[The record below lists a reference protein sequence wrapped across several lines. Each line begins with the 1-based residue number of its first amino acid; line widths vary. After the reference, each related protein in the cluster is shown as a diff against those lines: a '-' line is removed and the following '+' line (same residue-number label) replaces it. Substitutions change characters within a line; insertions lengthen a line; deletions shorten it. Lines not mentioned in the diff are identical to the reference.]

1 MSEKTLT
8 ESGRDSAVDAQPEAS
23 AKRWWILAVV
33 ALAQLMVVLDAT
45 IVNIALPSAQA
56 DLGFSDGNRQWIVTA
71 YALAFASLLLLGGRI
86 ADLFG
91 RKTAFLIGVVGFAAV
106 SALGGAATNF
116 EMLVTARALQG
127 AFGALLAPAALSL
140 LNTTFTDAR
149 EKARAFSV
157 YGAIAGAGGAVGLL
171 LGGILTDALDWR
183 WTLYVNVVI
192 AVVAFAGGWVLLHN
206 HRDAANS
213 KLDVPGTL
221 LVAAGLFSL
230 VYGFSNAE
238 THDWSSPETWGF
250 LIAGGVLLTAFAWW
264 QTRAAHPLLP
274 LRILLDRNRA
284 ASFLA
289 VLISGGGMF
298 GVFLFLTYYL
308 QLNLGFSPTK
318 TGVAF
323 LPMVAAL
330 MVAAQVST
338 TALVPRIGPKVVIPL
353 GFAVAAVGMAWLTGI
368 GVGSSYLSAVLPQ
381 LIVTGFGLGLVM
393 PPAMQLATGG
403 VAAEDA
409 GVASATVNAMQ
420 QVGGSIGTALLNTL
434 AASAATDYLA
444 GKDPTNKLVQAQA
457 TIESY
462 TTAFWWSA
470 GLFAVGALIAFLLF
484 RRGVPEQDASAAPV
498 VHIYEPPQVDPPG
511 RAARSDGPPSAGRR
525 RPFSLPCGGPDR
537 PLPYPQCGRRGAER
551 RPEGTTGVGAGLLWV
566 PTGPCE

>member
-1 MSEKTLT
+1 MDQKTLT
-8 ESGRDSAVDAQPEAS
+8 EGAVTRAEEAPAAS
-23 AKRWWILAVV
+23 SRRWWILGVV
-33 ALAQLMVVLDAT
+33 AVAQLMVVLDAT

-91 RKTAFLIGVVGFAAV
+91 RKPAFLAGVVGFAVA
-106 SALGGAATNF
+106 SALGGAATGF
-116 EMLVTARALQG
+116 GMLVTARALQG

-149 EKARAFSV
+149 ERARAFSV

-171 LGGILTDALDWR
+171 LGGVLTDALDWR
-183 WTLYVNVVI
+183 WTLYVNVAI
-192 AVVAFAGGWVLLHN
+192 AVVAFAGGWVLLGN
-206 HRDAANS
+206 HRDAENS
-213 KLDVPGTL
+213 RLDVPGTV
-221 LVAAGLFSL
+221 LVAAGLFAV

-238 THDWSSPETWGF
+238 THDWGSPLTWGF
-250 LIAGGVLLTAFAWW
+250 LIAGGLLLAAFAWW

-274 LRILLDRNRA
+274 LRILLDRDRA
-284 ASFLA
+284 ASFVA
-289 VLISGGGMF
+289 VLITGAGMF

-323 LPMVAAL
+323 LPMVGAL
-330 MVAAQVST
+330 MIAAQLGT
-338 TALVPRIGPKVVIPL
+338 TLLVPRLGPRTVIPA
-353 GFAVAAVGMAWLTGI
+353 GFAIALAGMAWLTGI
-368 GVGSSYLSAVLPQ
+368 GVGSHYTSAVLPQ
-381 LIVTGFGLGLVM
+381 LIVTGIGLGLVM
-393 PPAMQLATGG
+393 PPAMQMATGG

-434 AASAATDYLA
+434 AASAASDYLA
-444 GKDPTNKLVQAQA
+444 GRDRTSKLVQAQA

-470 GLFAVGALIAFLLF
+470 GFFAAGAVLAFLLF
-484 RRGVPEQDASAAPV
+484 RPGVPRQDADAVTV
-498 VHIYEPPQVDPPG
+498 VHM
-511 RAARSDGPPSAGRR
+511 
-525 RPFSLPCGGPDR
+525 
-537 PLPYPQCGRRGAER
+537 
-551 RPEGTTGVGAGLLWV
+551 
-566 PTGPCE
+566 

>member
-1 MSEKTLT
+1 MPHKTVT
-8 ESGRDSAVDAQPEAS
+8 DSAPGAVESPPAAS
-23 AKRWWILAVV
+23 PKRWWILAIV
-33 ALAQLMVVLDAT
+33 AVAQLMVVLDAT

-91 RKTAFLIGVVGFAAV
+91 RKPAFLIGVAGFAAA
-106 SALGGAATNF
+106 SALGGAATSF
-116 EMLVTARALQG
+116 EMLVVARALQG
-127 AFGALLAPAALSL
+127 VFGALLAPAALSL

-149 EKARAFSV
+149 ERATAFSV

-171 LGGILTDALDWR
+171 LGGVLTDALDWR
-183 WTLYVNVVI
+183 WTLYVNVPI
-192 AVVAFAGGWVLLHN
+192 ALVALAGGWMLLSN

-213 KLDVPGTL
+213 KLDVPGTI
-221 LVAAGLFSL
+221 LVAAGLFSV

-238 THDWSSPETWGF
+238 SHDWGSPLTWGF
-250 LIAGGVLLTAFAWW
+250 LLAGGVLLAVFAWW

-284 ASFLA
+284 ASFLT
-289 VLISGGGMF
+289 VLITGAGMF

-323 LPMVAAL
+323 LPMVGAL
-330 MVAAQVST
+330 MVMAQLGT
-338 TALVPRIGPKVVIPL
+338 TVLVPRLGPKVVLPL
-353 GFAVAAVGMAWLTGI
+353 GFAVATAGMAWLTGI
-368 GVGSSYLSAVLPQ
+368 GVGSDYLTSVLPQ
-381 LIVTGFGLGLVM
+381 LIVIGVGLGMVM

-420 QVGGSIGTALLNTL
+420 QVGGSIGTALLSTL

-444 GKDPTNKLVQAQA
+444 GQDATSPVVQAQA
-457 TIESY
+457 SIESY

-470 GLFAVGALIAFLLF
+470 GLFAAGAVISFLLF
-484 RRGVPEQDASAAPV
+484 RRGVAEQDAEAAPV
-498 VHIYEPPQVDPPG
+498 VHM
-511 RAARSDGPPSAGRR
+511 
-525 RPFSLPCGGPDR
+525 
-537 PLPYPQCGRRGAER
+537 
-551 RPEGTTGVGAGLLWV
+551 
-566 PTGPCE
+566 

>member
-1 MSEKTLT
+1 MPSKTLT
-8 ESGRDSAVDAQPEAS
+8 DGTRTGAAQEPSAESTR
-23 AKRWWILAVV
+23 KWWILAVV

-140 LNTTFTDAR
+140 LNTTFTDAKER
-149 EKARAFSV
+149 AKAFSV

-171 LGGILTDALDWR
+171 LGGVLTDALDWR
-183 WTLYVNVVI
+183 WTLYVNVAI
-192 AVVAFAGGWVLLHN
+192 AVVAFAGGWILLTN
-206 HRDAANS
+206 HRDAENS
-213 KLDVPGTL
+213 KLDVPGTV
-221 LVAAGLFSL
+221 LVASGLFAL

-238 THDWSSPETWGF
+238 THDWGSPLTWGF
-250 LIAGGVLLTAFAWW
+250 LIAGGLLLAAFSWW

-274 LRILLDRNRA
+274 LRILFDRNRA

-289 VLISGGGMF
+289 VLISGAGMF

-323 LPMVAAL
+323 LPMVGAL
-330 MVAAQVST
+330 MVAAQLGT
-338 TALVPRIGPKVVIPL
+338 TVLVPRLGPKAVIPL
-353 GFAVAAVGMAWLTGI
+353 GFAIAGVGMAWLSGI
-368 GVGSSYLSAVLPQ
+368 DVGSHYLSAVLPQ
-381 LIVTGFGLGLVM
+381 LIVIGLGLGLVM
-393 PPAMQLATGG
+393 PPAMQMATGG

-444 GKDPTNKLVQAQA
+444 GKNPTDKLVQAHA

-470 GLFAVGALIAFLLF
+470 GFFAAGAVIAFLLF
-484 RRGVPEQDASAAPV
+484 RRGVPEQDADAAPV
-498 VHIYEPPQVDPPG
+498 VHM
-511 RAARSDGPPSAGRR
+511 
-525 RPFSLPCGGPDR
+525 
-537 PLPYPQCGRRGAER
+537 
-551 RPEGTTGVGAGLLWV
+551 
-566 PTGPCE
+566 

>member
-1 MSEKTLT
+1 MSQKTLSEGARAGAAAST
-8 ESGRDSAVDAQPEAS
+8 EAASG
-23 AKRWWILAVV
+23 KRWWILAIV

-56 DLGFSDGNRQWIVTA
+56 DLGFSDGNRQWVVTA

-91 RKTAFLIGVVGFAAV
+91 RKTAFLVGVAGFGAV
-106 SALGGAATNF
+106 SALGGAATSF
-116 EMLVTARALQG
+116 EMLVAARALQG
-127 AFGALLAPAALSL
+127 VFGALLAPAALSL

-149 EKARAFSV
+149 ERARAFSV

-183 WTLYVNVVI
+183 WTLYVNVAI
-192 AVVAFAGGWVLLHN
+192 ALVAFVGGWMLLSN
-206 HRDAANS
+206 HRDAAGS
-213 KLDVPGTL
+213 KLDVPGTI
-221 LVAAGLFSL
+221 LVAGGLFAL

-238 THDWSSPETWGF
+238 THDWSAPQTWGF
-250 LIAGGVLLTAFAWW
+250 LLAGGVLLAAFTWW
-264 QTRAAHPLLP
+264 QTRASHPLLP
-274 LRILLDRNRA
+274 LRILLDRDRG
-284 ASFLA
+284 ASLLA
-289 VLISGGGMF
+289 MLITGAGMF

-330 MVAAQVST
+330 MVAAQVGT
-338 TALVPRIGPKVVIPL
+338 TMLVPRLGPKAVIPL
-353 GFAVAAVGMAWLTGI
+353 GFAIATGGMAWLTAI
-368 GVGSSYLSAVLPQ
+368 GLGSDYVSAVLPQ
-381 LIVTGFGLGLVM
+381 LIVIGVGLGLVM
-393 PPAMQLATGG
+393 PPAMQMATGG

-434 AASAATDYLA
+434 AASAATSYLSGRDA
-444 GKDPTNKLVQAQA
+444 TNKLVQAQS

-470 GLFAVGALIAFLLF
+470 GFFAAGAVIAFLLF
-484 RRGVPEQDASAAPV
+484 RRGVPQQDPDAAPV
-498 VHIYEPPQVDPPG
+498 VHM
-511 RAARSDGPPSAGRR
+511 
-525 RPFSLPCGGPDR
+525 
-537 PLPYPQCGRRGAER
+537 
-551 RPEGTTGVGAGLLWV
+551 
-566 PTGPCE
+566 

>member
-1 MSEKTLT
+1 MSQKTLAESSRAGAPAT
-8 ESGRDSAVDAQPEAS
+8 ERGEAS
-23 AKRWWILAVV
+23 PRRWWILAVI
-33 ALAQLMVVLDAT
+33 AIAQLMVVLDAT
-45 IVNIALPSAQA
+45 IVNIALPSAQS
-56 DLGFSDGNRQWIVTA
+56 DLGFSDGSRQWIVTA

-91 RKTAFLIGVVGFAAV
+91 RKPAFLVGVVGFALA
-106 SALGGAATNF
+106 SALGGAANGFT
-116 EMLVTARALQG
+116 MLVVARALQG

-149 EKARAFSV
+149 ERARAFSV

-171 LGGILTDALDWR
+171 LGGVLTDALDWR
-183 WTLYVNVVI
+183 WTLYVNVAI
-192 AVVAFAGGWVLLHN
+192 AVVAFAGGWILLGN
-206 HRDAANS
+206 HRDAAGA
-213 KLDVPGTL
+213 KLDVPGTV
-221 LVAAGLFSL
+221 LVASGLFSL

-238 THDWSSPETWGF
+238 SHDWGSPLTWGF
-250 LIAGGVLLTAFAWW
+250 LIAGGLLLTAFAWW

-274 LRILLDRNRA
+274 LRILLDRDRA

-289 VLISGGGMF
+289 VLITGAGMF

-323 LPMVAAL
+323 LPMVGAL
-330 MVAAQVST
+330 MVAAQLGT
-338 TALVPRIGPKVVIPL
+338 TVLVPRLGPKAVIPL
-353 GFAVAAVGMAWLTGI
+353 GFAIATAGMAWLTGI
-368 GVGSSYLSAVLPQ
+368 GVGSHYVSAVLPQ
-381 LIVTGFGLGLVM
+381 LVVIGVGLGLVM

-444 GKDPTNKLVQAQA
+444 GRDATSELVRARA

-470 GLFAVGALIAFLLF
+470 VLFGAGAVIAFLLY
-484 RRGVPEQDASAAPV
+484 RRGVPKQDANAAPV
-498 VHIYEPPQVDPPG
+498 VHM
-511 RAARSDGPPSAGRR
+511 
-525 RPFSLPCGGPDR
+525 
-537 PLPYPQCGRRGAER
+537 
-551 RPEGTTGVGAGLLWV
+551 
-566 PTGPCE
+566 

>member
-1 MSEKTLT
+1 MSQKTLAESSRAGAPAT
-8 ESGRDSAVDAQPEAS
+8 ERGEAS
-23 AKRWWILAVV
+23 PRRWWILAVI
-33 ALAQLMVVLDAT
+33 AIAQLMVVLDAT
-45 IVNIALPSAQA
+45 IVNIALPSAQS
-56 DLGFSDGNRQWIVTA
+56 DLGFSDGSRQWIVTA

-91 RKTAFLIGVVGFAAV
+91 RKPAFLVGVVGFALA
-106 SALGGAATNF
+106 SALGGAANGFT
-116 EMLVTARALQG
+116 MLVVARALQG

-149 EKARAFSV
+149 ERARAFSV

-171 LGGILTDALDWR
+171 LGGVLTDALDWR
-183 WTLYVNVVI
+183 WTLYVNVAI
-192 AVVAFAGGWVLLHN
+192 AVVAFAGGWILLGN
-206 HRDAANS
+206 HRDAAGA
-213 KLDVPGTL
+213 KLDVPGTV
-221 LVAAGLFSL
+221 LVASGLFSL

-238 THDWSSPETWGF
+238 SHDWGSPLTWGF
-250 LIAGGVLLTAFAWW
+250 LIAGGLLLTAFAWW

-274 LRILLDRNRA
+274 LRILLDRDRA

-289 VLISGGGMF
+289 VLITGAGMF

-323 LPMVAAL
+323 LPMVGAL
-330 MVAAQVST
+330 MVAAQLGT
-338 TALVPRIGPKVVIPL
+338 TVLVPRLGPKAVIPL
-353 GFAVAAVGMAWLTGI
+353 GFAIATAGMAWLTGI
-368 GVGSSYLSAVLPQ
+368 GVGSHYVSAVLPQ
-381 LIVTGFGLGLVM
+381 LVVIGAGLGLVM

-444 GKDPTNKLVQAQA
+444 GRDATSELVRARA

-470 GLFAVGALIAFLLF
+470 VLFGAGAVIAFLLY
-484 RRGVPEQDASAAPV
+484 RRGVPKQDANAAPV
-498 VHIYEPPQVDPPG
+498 VHM
-511 RAARSDGPPSAGRR
+511 
-525 RPFSLPCGGPDR
+525 
-537 PLPYPQCGRRGAER
+537 
-551 RPEGTTGVGAGLLWV
+551 
-566 PTGPCE
+566 

>member
-1 MSEKTLT
+1 MSQKTLKD
-8 ESGRDSAVDAQPEAS
+8 EARPGAAEAS
-23 AKRWWILAVV
+23 PGGSPKRWWILAVV

-106 SALGGAATNF
+106 SALGGAANGF
-116 EMLVTARALQG
+116 AMLVTARALQG

-149 EKARAFSV
+149 ERARAFSV

-171 LGGILTDALDWR
+171 LGGVLTDALDWR
-183 WTLYVNVVI
+183 WTLYVNVAI
-192 AVVAFAGGWVLLHN
+192 AVLAFAGGQALLAN

-213 KLDVPGTL
+213 KLDVPGTI
-221 LVAAGLFSL
+221 LVASGLFSL

-238 THDWSSPETWGF
+238 THDWGSPLTWGF
-250 LIAGGVLLTAFAWW
+250 LIAGTALLTAFAWW
-264 QTRAAHPLLP
+264 QTRAEHPLLP
-274 LRILLDRNRA
+274 LRILTDRNRA

-289 VLISGGGMF
+289 VLISGAGMF

-323 LPMVAAL
+323 LPMVGAL
-330 MVAAQVST
+330 MVTAQLGT
-338 TALVPRIGPKVVIPL
+338 TVLVPRLGPKAVVPL
-353 GFAVAAVGMAWLTGI
+353 GFAVAAAGMAWLTGI
-368 GVGSSYLSAVLPQ
+368 GVGSHYLSAVLPQ
-381 LIVTGFGLGLVM
+381 LVVTGVGLGLVM

-420 QVGGSIGTALLNTL
+420 QVGGSVGTALLNTL
-434 AASAATDYLA
+434 AASAATDYLSGRDA
-444 GKDPTNKLVQAQA
+444 TSKLVQAQA

-470 GLFAVGALIAFLLF
+470 GLFAAGALICFLVF
-484 RRGVPEQDASAAPV
+484 RRGVPQQDADAAPV
-498 VHIYEPPQVDPPG
+498 VHM
-511 RAARSDGPPSAGRR
+511 
-525 RPFSLPCGGPDR
+525 
-537 PLPYPQCGRRGAER
+537 
-551 RPEGTTGVGAGLLWV
+551 
-566 PTGPCE
+566 

>member
-1 MSEKTLT
+1 MSQKTVT
-8 ESGRDSAVDAQPEAS
+8 EDTRKGAAQAPPGAS
-23 AKRWWILAVV
+23 PKRWWILAII
-33 ALAQLMVVLDAT
+33 AIAQLMVVLDAT

-56 DLGFSDGNRQWIVTA
+56 DLGFSDGNRQWVVTA

-91 RKTAFLIGVVGFAAV
+91 RKTAFLIGVVGFAVA
-106 SALGGAATNF
+106 SALGGAATGF
-116 EMLVTARALQG
+116 GMLVVARALQG

-149 EKARAFSV
+149 ERARAFSV

-171 LGGILTDALDWR
+171 LGGLLTDAFDWR
-183 WTLYVNVVI
+183 WTLYVNVAI
-192 AVVAFAGGWVLLHN
+192 AVVAFAGGWVLLSS
-206 HRDAANS
+206 HRDAANA
-213 KLDVPGTL
+213 KLDVPGTI

-238 THDWSSPETWGF
+238 THDWSSPLTWGF
-250 LIAGGVLLTAFAWW
+250 LIVGVILLAAFAWW

-274 LRILLDRNRA
+274 LRILLDRNRG

-289 VLISGGGMF
+289 VLITGAGMF

-323 LPMVAAL
+323 LPMVVAL
-330 MVAAQVST
+330 MVAAQVGT
-338 TALVPRIGPKVVIPL
+338 TVLMPRIGPKTVIPL
-353 GFAVAAVGMAWLTGI
+353 GFAIATAGMAWLSGLE
-368 GVGSSYLSAVLPQ
+368 VGSSYSSAVLPQ
-381 LIVTGFGLGLVM
+381 LVVTGLGLGLVM
-393 PPAMQLATGG
+393 PPAMQMATGG

-434 AASAATDYLA
+434 AATAASDYLA
-444 GKDPTNKLVQAQA
+444 GRDATSKLVQAQA
-457 TIESY
+457 SIESY

-470 GLFAVGALIAFLLF
+470 GLFGAGTVIAFLLY
-484 RRGVPEQDASAAPV
+484 RRGVPQQDADAPQV
-498 VHIYEPPQVDPPG
+498 VHM
-511 RAARSDGPPSAGRR
+511 
-525 RPFSLPCGGPDR
+525 
-537 PLPYPQCGRRGAER
+537 
-551 RPEGTTGVGAGLLWV
+551 
-566 PTGPCE
+566 

>member
-1 MSEKTLT
+1 MPQKTLT
-8 ESGRDSAVDAQPEAS
+8 DGAVTRAEEAPPAAS
-23 AKRWWILAVV
+23 PRRWWILAIV
-33 ALAQLMVVLDAT
+33 AVAQLMVVLDAT

-91 RKTAFLIGVVGFAAV
+91 RKPAFLVGVVGFAVA
-106 SALGGAATNF
+106 SALGGAATGF
-116 EMLVTARALQG
+116 GMLVTARALQG

-149 EKARAFSV
+149 ERARAFSV

-171 LGGILTDALDWR
+171 LGGLLTDALDWR
-183 WTLYVNVVI
+183 WTLYVNVAI
-192 AVVAFAGGWVLLHN
+192 AVVAFAGGWVLLSN
-206 HRDAANS
+206 HRDAAGA
-213 KLDVPGTL
+213 KLDVPGTV
-221 LVAAGLFSL
+221 LVASGLFTL

-238 THDWSSPETWGF
+238 THDWSSPLTWGF
-250 LIAGGVLLTAFAWW
+250 LLAGGLLLAAFAWW

-274 LRILLDRNRA
+274 LRILLDRDRA

-289 VLISGGGMF
+289 VLITGAGMF

-318 TGVAF
+318 TGAAF
-323 LPMVAAL
+323 LPMVGAL
-330 MVAAQVST
+330 MVTAQLGT
-338 TALVPRIGPKVVIPL
+338 TVLLPRIGPKVVIPL
-353 GFAVAAVGMAWLTGI
+353 GFAVAMVGMAWLTGI
-368 GVGSSYLSAVLPQ
+368 GVGSDYVTAVLPQ
-381 LIVTGFGLGLVM
+381 LIVTGVGLGLVM

-420 QVGGSIGTALLNTL
+420 QVGGSVGTALLNTL

-444 GKDPTNKLVQAQA
+444 GRDATSKLVQAQA

-470 GLFAVGALIAFLLF
+470 GFFAAGAVLAFVFF
-484 RRGVPEQDASAAPV
+484 RRGVPEQDAAAAQV
-498 VHIYEPPQVDPPG
+498 VHM
-511 RAARSDGPPSAGRR
+511 
-525 RPFSLPCGGPDR
+525 
-537 PLPYPQCGRRGAER
+537 
-551 RPEGTTGVGAGLLWV
+551 
-566 PTGPCE
+566 

>member
-1 MSEKTLT
+1 MSQKTLAESSRAGAPAT
-8 ESGRDSAVDAQPEAS
+8 ERGEAS
-23 AKRWWILAVV
+23 PRRWWILAVI
-33 ALAQLMVVLDAT
+33 AIAQLMVVLDAT
-45 IVNIALPSAQA
+45 IVNIALPSAQS
-56 DLGFSDGNRQWIVTA
+56 DLGFSDGSRQWIVTA

-91 RKTAFLIGVVGFAAV
+91 RKPAFLVGVVGFALA
-106 SALGGAATNF
+106 SALGGAANGFT
-116 EMLVTARALQG
+116 MLVVARALQG

-149 EKARAFSV
+149 ERARAFSV

-171 LGGILTDALDWR
+171 LGGVLTDALDWR
-183 WTLYVNVVI
+183 WTLYVNVAI
-192 AVVAFAGGWVLLHN
+192 AVVAFAGGWILLGN
-206 HRDAANS
+206 HRDAADA
-213 KLDVPGTL
+213 KLDVPGTV
-221 LVAAGLFSL
+221 LVASGLFSL

-238 THDWSSPETWGF
+238 SHDWGSPLTWGF
-250 LIAGGVLLTAFAWW
+250 LIAGGLLLTAFAWW

-274 LRILLDRNRA
+274 LRILLDRDRA

-289 VLISGGGMF
+289 VLITGAGMF

-323 LPMVAAL
+323 LPMVGAL
-330 MVAAQVST
+330 MVAAQLGT
-338 TALVPRIGPKVVIPL
+338 TVLVPRLGPKAVIPL
-353 GFAVAAVGMAWLTGI
+353 GFAIATAGMAWLTGI
-368 GVGSSYLSAVLPQ
+368 GVGSHYVSAVLPQ
-381 LIVTGFGLGLVM
+381 LVVIGFGLGLVM

-444 GKDPTNKLVQAQA
+444 GRDATSELVRARA

-470 GLFAVGALIAFLLF
+470 VLFGAGAVIAFLLY
-484 RRGVPEQDASAAPV
+484 RRGVPKQDANAAPV
-498 VHIYEPPQVDPPG
+498 VHM
-511 RAARSDGPPSAGRR
+511 
-525 RPFSLPCGGPDR
+525 
-537 PLPYPQCGRRGAER
+537 
-551 RPEGTTGVGAGLLWV
+551 
-566 PTGPCE
+566 

>member
-8 ESGRDSAVDAQPEAS
+8 DDVRVGTEEAPPVAS
-23 AKRWWILAVV
+23 SKRWWILAVIAV
-33 ALAQLMVVLDAT
+33 AQLMVVLDAT

-71 YALAFASLLLLGGRI
+71 YALSFASLLLLGGRI

-106 SALGGAATNF
+106 SALGGAANGF
-116 EMLVTARALQG
+116 GMLVTARALQG
-127 AFGALLAPAALSL
+127 AFGALLAPTALSL

-149 EKARAFSV
+149 ERARAFSV

-171 LGGILTDALDWR
+171 LGGVLTDAFDWR
-183 WTLYVNVVI
+183 STLYVNVAI
-192 AVVAFAGGWVLLHN
+192 AVVAFAGGTALLHN
-206 HRDAANS
+206 HRDAGNA
-213 KLDVPGTL
+213 KLDVPGTV

-238 THDWSSPETWGF
+238 SHDWGSPLTWGF
-250 LIAGGVLLTAFAWW
+250 LIAGVAFLAAFAWW
-264 QTRAAHPLLP
+264 QTKSEHPLLP
-274 LRILLDRNRA
+274 LGILTDRNRG
-284 ASFLA
+284 ASLLA
-289 VLISGGGMF
+289 VLISAGGMF

-318 TGVAF
+318 TGAAF
-323 LPMVAAL
+323 LPMIGGL
-330 MVAAQVST
+330 MVTAQIGTQV
-338 TALVPRIGPKVVIPL
+338 LVPRLGPKVVVPL
-353 GFAVAAVGMAWLTGI
+353 GFAVSAAGMAWLTGI
-368 GVGSSYLSAVLPQ
+368 GVGSSYVSAVLPQ
-381 LIVTGFGLGLVM
+381 LIITGLGLGLVM
-393 PPAMQLATGG
+393 PAAMQLGTGG
-403 VAAEDA
+403 VTADEA

-444 GKDPTNKLVQAQA
+444 GKDATSKLVQAQA

-470 GLFAVGALIAFLLF
+470 GMFAVGAVIAFVLF
-484 RRGVPEQDASAAPV
+484 RKGVPQQDPDAAPV
-498 VHIYEPPQVDPPG
+498 VHM
-511 RAARSDGPPSAGRR
+511 
-525 RPFSLPCGGPDR
+525 
-537 PLPYPQCGRRGAER
+537 
-551 RPEGTTGVGAGLLWV
+551 
-566 PTGPCE
+566 

>member
-1 MSEKTLT
+1 MSQKTLT
-8 ESGRDSAVDAQPEAS
+8 ESAPTGAVEASPEAS
-23 AKRWWILAVV
+23 SKRWWILAVI

-91 RKTAFLIGVVGFAAV
+91 RKPAFLIGVVGFAAV

-140 LNTTFTDAR
+140 LNTTFTDAKER
-149 EKARAFSV
+149 AKAFSV

-192 AVVAFAGGWVLLHN
+192 AVIAFVGGWFLLNN
-206 HRDAANS
+206 HRDAAGS
-213 KLDVPGTL
+213 KLDVPGTI
-221 LVAAGLFSL
+221 LVAAGLFAV

-250 LIAGGVLLTAFAWW
+250 LIAGGVLLASFTWW
-264 QTRAAHPLLP
+264 QTKAAHPLLP

-284 ASFLA
+284 ASLIA
-289 VLISGGGMF
+289 VLISGAGMF

-308 QLNLGFSPTK
+308 QLNLGFSPTR

-330 MVAAQVST
+330 MVMAQLGT
-338 TALVPRIGPKVVIPL
+338 TTLVPRIGPKAVIPL
-353 GFAVAAVGMAWLTGI
+353 GFAISVAGMAWLTGI
-368 GVGSSYLSAVLPQ
+368 GNDSHYLTAVLPQ
-381 LIVTGFGLGLVM
+381 LIIIGAGLGLVM
-393 PPAMQLATGG
+393 PAAMQLATGG

-444 GKDPTNKLVQAQA
+444 GKDATNKLVQAQA

-470 GLFAVGALIAFLLF
+470 GFFAAGALIVFLLY
-484 RRGVPEQDASAAPV
+484 RRGVPEQDADAAPV
-498 VHIYEPPQVDPPG
+498 VHM
-511 RAARSDGPPSAGRR
+511 
-525 RPFSLPCGGPDR
+525 
-537 PLPYPQCGRRGAER
+537 
-551 RPEGTTGVGAGLLWV
+551 
-566 PTGPCE
+566 

>member
-1 MSEKTLT
+1 MPQKTLA
-8 ESGRDSAVDAQPEAS
+8 EGSREGAAVAGQAEAS
-23 AKRWWILAVV
+23 PKRWWILAVI
-33 ALAQLMVVLDAT
+33 AIAQLMVVLDAT
-45 IVNIALPSAQA
+45 IVNIALPSAQT

-91 RKTAFLIGVVGFAAV
+91 RKPAFLVGVVGFAAA
-106 SALGGAATNF
+106 SALGGAANGFT
-116 EMLVTARALQG
+116 MLVVARALQG

-149 EKARAFSV
+149 ERARAFSV

-171 LGGILTDALDWR
+171 LGGVLTDALDWR
-183 WTLYVNVVI
+183 WTLYVNVAI
-192 AVVAFAGGWVLLHN
+192 AVVAFAGGWILLGN
-206 HRDAANS
+206 HRDAANA
-213 KLDVPGTL
+213 KLDVPGTV

-238 THDWSSPETWGF
+238 THDWDSPLTWGF
-250 LIAGGVLLTAFAWW
+250 LIAGGLLLAAFTWW

-274 LRILLDRNRA
+274 LRILLDRDRA
-284 ASFLA
+284 AAFLA
-289 VLISGGGMF
+289 VLITGAGMF

-330 MVAAQVST
+330 MVTAQAGT
-338 TALVPRIGPKVVIPL
+338 TVLIPRLGPKTVIPL
-353 GFAVAAVGMAWLTGI
+353 GFAIATAGMAWLTGI
-368 GVGSSYLSAVLPQ
+368 GLDSHYGSAVLPQ
-381 LIVTGFGLGLVM
+381 LIVIGVGLGLVM

-444 GKDPTNKLVQAQA
+444 GRDATSGLVRAQA

-470 GLFAVGALIAFLLF
+470 VLFAAGAVIAFLLH
-484 RRGVPEQDASAAPV
+484 RRGVPERDASAAPV
-498 VHIYEPPQVDPPG
+498 VHM
-511 RAARSDGPPSAGRR
+511 
-525 RPFSLPCGGPDR
+525 
-537 PLPYPQCGRRGAER
+537 
-551 RPEGTTGVGAGLLWV
+551 
-566 PTGPCE
+566 

>member
-1 MSEKTLT
+1 MSQKTLT
-8 ESGRDSAVDAQPEAS
+8 DSTRTGAAEAPPTAS
-23 AKRWWILAVV
+23 SRRWWILAVV
-33 ALAQLMVVLDAT
+33 AIAQLMVVLDAT

-56 DLGFSDGNRQWIVTA
+56 DLGFSDGNRQWVVTA

-91 RKTAFLIGVVGFAAV
+91 RKPAFLAGVTGFALA
-106 SALGGAATNF
+106 SALGGAATSF

-127 AFGALLAPAALSL
+127 VFGALLAPAALSL

-149 EKARAFSV
+149 ERAKAFSV

-171 LGGILTDALDWR
+171 LGGILTDAFDWR
-183 WTLYVNVVI
+183 WTLYVNVAI
-192 AVVAFAGGWVLLHN
+192 AVVAFAGGWLLLSN
-206 HRDAANS
+206 HRDATNS
-213 KLDVPGTL
+213 KLDVPGTV
-221 LVAAGLFSL
+221 LVAGGLFAL

-238 THDWSSPETWGF
+238 THDWGSPRTWGF

-274 LRILLDRNRA
+274 LRILLDRSRG
-284 ASFLA
+284 ASYLA
-289 VLISGGGMF
+289 VLITGAGMF

-323 LPMVAAL
+323 LPMVGAL
-330 MVAAQVST
+330 MVTAQLGT
-338 TALVPRIGPKVVIPL
+338 TVLLPRIGPKAVIPL
-353 GFAVAAVGMAWLTGI
+353 GFAIATAGMAWLTGI
-368 GVGSSYLSAVLPQ
+368 GIGSHYTTAVLPQ
-381 LIVTGFGLGLVM
+381 LIVIGVGLGMVM

-403 VAAEDA
+403 VGPEDA

-434 AASAATDYLA
+434 AASAATGYLS
-444 GKDPTNKLVQAQA
+444 GKDATSRLVRAQA

-470 GLFAVGALIAFLLF
+470 VFFVAGAVIAFLLY
-484 RRGVPEQDASAAPV
+484 RPGKPEQAADAAPV
-498 VHIYEPPQVDPPG
+498 VHM
-511 RAARSDGPPSAGRR
+511 
-525 RPFSLPCGGPDR
+525 
-537 PLPYPQCGRRGAER
+537 
-551 RPEGTTGVGAGLLWV
+551 
-566 PTGPCE
+566 

>member
-8 ESGRDSAVDAQPEAS
+8 EGSHKGAETQAGTAAS
-23 AKRWWILAVV
+23 NNHRWRILAVV
-33 ALAQLMVVLDAT
+33 ALAQLMVVLDTT

-56 DLGFSDGNRQWIVTA
+56 DLGFSDGNRQWVVTA

-91 RKTAFLIGVVGFAAV
+91 RKTAFLIGIVGFAVA
-106 SALGGAATNF
+106 SALGGAAQGF
-116 EMLVTARALQG
+116 GMLVFARALQG
-127 AFGALLAPAALSL
+127 AFGALLAPAALSI

-149 EKARAFSV
+149 ERARAFSV

-171 LGGILTDALDWR
+171 LGGLLTDALDWR
-183 WTLYVNVVI
+183 WTLYVNVGI
-192 AVVAFAGGWVLLHN
+192 AFIAFAAGWMLLSN
-206 HRDAANS
+206 HRDAGGS
-213 KLDVPGTL
+213 KLDVPGTV
-221 LVAAGLFSL
+221 LVAGGLFSV

-238 THDWSSPETWGF
+238 THDWGSPLTWGF
-250 LIAGGVLLTAFAWW
+250 LIAGGAFLAAFAWW

-274 LRILLDRNRA
+274 LRILLDRDRG

-330 MVAAQVST
+330 MVAAQVGT
-338 TALVPRIGPKVVIPL
+338 TVLVPRIGPKVIVPL
-353 GFAVAAVGMAWLTGI
+353 GFVIAAIGMSWLAGIDTGSTYAGAVVT
-368 GVGSSYLSAVLPQ
+368 P
-381 LIVTGFGLGLVM
+381 LIIIGFGLGLVM
-393 PPAMQLATGG
+393 PPTMQLATGG

-409 GVASATVNAMQ
+409 GVASASVNAMQ
-420 QVGGSIGTALLNTL
+420 QVGGSVGTALLNTL
-434 AASAATDYLA
+434 AASAASSFLV
-444 GKDPTNKLVQAQA
+444 GKDATSKLVQAEA

-470 GLFAVGALIAFLLF
+470 GMFAVGAVITFLLF
-484 RRGVPEQDASAAPV
+484 RRGVPQQDENAAPV
-498 VHIYEPPQVDPPG
+498 VHM
-511 RAARSDGPPSAGRR
+511 
-525 RPFSLPCGGPDR
+525 
-537 PLPYPQCGRRGAER
+537 
-551 RPEGTTGVGAGLLWV
+551 
-566 PTGPCE
+566 

>member
-1 MSEKTLT
+1 MSQKTLT
-8 ESGRDSAVDAQPEAS
+8 DDPRTGTGAAAHDASPR
-23 AKRWWILAVV
+23 RWWILAVIAV
-33 ALAQLMVVLDAT
+33 AQLMVVLDAT
-45 IVNIALPSAQA
+45 IVNIALPSAQR

-91 RKTAFLIGVVGFAAV
+91 RKPAFLVGVVGFAGA
-106 SALGGAATNF
+106 SALGGAANGFT
-116 EMLVTARALQG
+116 MLVTARALQG

-149 EKARAFSV
+149 ERARAFSV

-171 LGGILTDALDWR
+171 LGGLLTDALDWR
-183 WTLYVNVVI
+183 WTLYVNVAI
-192 AVVAFAGGWVLLHN
+192 AVIAFAGGWILLGN
-206 HRDAANS
+206 HRDASHA
-213 KLDVPGTL
+213 KLDVPGTV
-221 LVAAGLFSL
+221 LVAAGLFSV

-238 THDWSSPETWGF
+238 SHHWHSPLTWGF
-250 LIAGGVLLTAFAWW
+250 LLAGALLLAAFAWW

-274 LRILLDRNRA
+274 LRILLDRDRS

-289 VLISGGGMF
+289 VLITGAGMF

-323 LPMVAAL
+323 LPMVGAL
-330 MVAAQVST
+330 MVAAQLGT
-338 TALVPRIGPKVVIPL
+338 TLLVPRLGPKTVIPL
-353 GFAVAAVGMAWLTGI
+353 GFAIAMAGMAWLTGI
-368 GVGSSYLSAVLPQ
+368 DLGSHYSAAVLPQ

-409 GVASATVNAMQ
+409 GVASASVNAMQ
-420 QVGGSIGTALLNTL
+420 QVGGSVGTALLNTL
-434 AASAATDYLA
+434 ATSAATHYVA
-444 GKDPTNKLVQAQA
+444 GRDATSKLVQAQA

-470 GLFAVGALIAFLLF
+470 GFFAAGTVLAFLLY
-484 RRGVPEQDASAAPV
+484 RRGVPRQDAGAATV
-498 VHIYEPPQVDPPG
+498 VHM
-511 RAARSDGPPSAGRR
+511 
-525 RPFSLPCGGPDR
+525 
-537 PLPYPQCGRRGAER
+537 
-551 RPEGTTGVGAGLLWV
+551 
-566 PTGPCE
+566 

>member
-1 MSEKTLT
+1 MSQKTLT
-8 ESGRDSAVDAQPEAS
+8 DGTRQGAVEAPPEAS
-23 AKRWWILAVV
+23 SKRWWILAVIAV
-33 ALAQLMVVLDAT
+33 AQLMVVLDAT

-91 RKTAFLIGVVGFAAV
+91 RKTAFLVGVVGFAGV
-106 SALGGAATNF
+106 SALGGAANGF
-116 EMLVTARALQG
+116 GMLVTARALQG

-140 LNTTFTDAR
+140 LNTTFTDAKER
-149 EKARAFSV
+149 ARAFSV

-171 LGGILTDALDWR
+171 LGGVLTDAFDWR
-183 WTLYVNVVI
+183 WTLYVNVLI
-192 AVVAFAGGWVLLHN
+192 AVVAFVGGWVLLTN
-206 HRDAANS
+206 HRDARSAT
-213 KLDVPGTL
+213 LDVPGTV

-238 THDWSSPETWGF
+238 THDWGSPLTWGF
-250 LIAGGVLLTAFAWW
+250 LIAGGLLLAAFTWW
-264 QTRAAHPLLP
+264 QNRAAHPLLP

-289 VLISGGGMF
+289 VLISAGGMF

-308 QLNLGFSPTK
+308 QLNLGFSPTR

-323 LPMVAAL
+323 LPMVGAL
-330 MVAAQVST
+330 MVAAQLGT
-338 TALVPRIGPKVVIPL
+338 TVLVPRIGPKTVVPL
-353 GFAVAAVGMAWLTGI
+353 GFAIAAAGMAWLAGI
-368 GVGSSYLSAVLPQ
+368 DLGSTYAGAVLPQ
-381 LIVTGFGLGLVM
+381 LVIIGAGLGLVM
-393 PPAMQLATGG
+393 PAAMQLATGG

-434 AASAATDYLA
+434 AASAATHYLVGRNPA
-444 GKDPTNKLVQAQA
+444 DKLARAQA

-470 GLFAVGALIAFLLF
+470 GLFAAGAVIAFLLY
-484 RRGVPEQDASAAPV
+484 RRGLPEQHEDTAPV
-498 VHIYEPPQVDPPG
+498 VHM
-511 RAARSDGPPSAGRR
+511 
-525 RPFSLPCGGPDR
+525 
-537 PLPYPQCGRRGAER
+537 
-551 RPEGTTGVGAGLLWV
+551 
-566 PTGPCE
+566 